1 MIINLLQVEKLGHRE
16 AESLAQGHTADK
28 WQSQDLNPSLL
39 VAELQLW
46 GTYNHL
52 HDVEAS
58 SSYTGRQVQGDL
70 KALPRPVIKN
80 HSNNDASRGR
90 AWPHLQTRPRE
101 VKPRAQACTANS
113 GHTQAA
119 P

>member
-1 MIINLLQVEKLGHRE
+1 MIINFLQVGKLRHRE
-16 AESLAQGHTADK
+16 AESLAQGHAAGK
-28 WQSQDLNPSLL
+28 WQSQDLNLSLL
-39 VAELQLW
+39 IAELQLW

-52 HDVEAS
+52 YDMEAP
-58 SSYTGRQVQGDL
+58 SSYTGRQVQGDP
-70 KALPRPVIKN
+70 KALPRRIIKN

-101 VKPRAQACTANS
+101 VKPLAQACTANS

-119 P
+119 T